1 MGFSFAVILSII
13 TKKRRKPRLQQFRDT
28 LQKKNSKSLT
38 LYQYPA
44 KTIFSI
50 AAIIILAIC
59 LEWFLVELT
68 S

>member
-1 MGFSFAVILSII
+1 MGFSFAVLLSII

-28 LQKKNSKSLT
+28 LHKKNSKSLT

-44 KTIFSI
+44 KTLFSI
-50 AAIIILAIC
+50 AAILIFAVC
-59 LEWFLVELT
+59 LEWFLLELV